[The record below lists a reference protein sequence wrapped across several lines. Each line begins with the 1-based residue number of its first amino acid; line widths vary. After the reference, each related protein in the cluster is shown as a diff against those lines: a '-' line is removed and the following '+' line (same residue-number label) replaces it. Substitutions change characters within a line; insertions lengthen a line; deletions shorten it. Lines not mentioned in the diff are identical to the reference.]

1 MANAIAE
8 NIFAQVNGEVNHHV
22 LFEDIINHK
31 YDGPEVKNQDAFIT
45 ANTGT
50 KRCSDTK
57 NKVEVFFQWKDGST
71 KWVTLK
77 DMNNSYPLQMTKY
90 AVHRR
95 IADDPVFA
103 WWI

>member
-57 NKVEVFFQWKDGST
+57 NKVEVFFQWKIFMPNFILLLNDIYT
-71 KWVTLK
+71 CCFFLWYVKC
-77 DMNNSYPLQMTKY
+77 
-90 AVHRR
+90 
-95 IADDPVFA
+95 
-103 WWI
+103 